1 MFNQFLINSLIIGS
15 VYTLISVGFSLIYST
30 TKFFHFAHGVVFTLS
45 AYFVY
50 LYVKIIDLPLTIGI
64 PLSVISATLVGILI
78 ERVIY
83 RPLRRM
89 GTTPLI
95 LLLSS
100 LGIYI
105 VLQNIISM
113 TFGDDT
119 KTLRSGIV
127 QEGIEIFG
135 AQITPIQITILLA
148 SMVLLV
154 GCWALIKYTK
164 MGRAMRAVASDS
176 NIALVLGIDSDKVI
190 LFAFALGSA
199 LAAVAAILIS
209 YDTDMTPIMGMNALM
224 MGVVAVIIGGV
235 GSIPGAALGG
245 FLLAFAQN
253 FGVWKIASQWQDAIA
268 FIVLLVFLLL
278 RPNGFFGKK
287 IRKVEV

>member
-1 MFNQFLINSLIIGS
+1 
-15 VYTLISVGFSLIYST
+15 
-30 TKFFHFAHGVVFTLS
+30 
-45 AYFVY
+45 
-50 LYVKIIDLPLTIGI
+50 
-64 PLSVISATLVGILI
+64 VIV
-78 ERVIY
+78 Y
-83 RPLRRM
+83 RPLRRK

-113 TFGDDT
+113 TFGDET

-135 AQITPIQITILLA
+135 ARITPIQITIVIV

-154 GCWALIKYTK
+154 GCWALMKYAK
-164 MGRAMRAVASDS
+164 MGRAMRAVASDP
-176 NIALVLGIDSDKVI
+176 NLALMSGIDTDKVI

-209 YDTDMTPIMGMNALM
+209 YDIDMTPTMGMNALM
-224 MGVVAVIIGGV
+224 MGVVAVIVGGV

-253 FGVWKIASQWQDAIA
+253 FGVWKISSQWQDAIA
-268 FIVLLVFLLL
+268 FVILLLFLLY
-278 RPNGFFGKK
+278 RPYGFFGKK

>member
-1 MFNQFLINSLIIGS
+1 MQIIINVL
-15 VYTLISVGFSLIYST
+15 LAAAIYSQISLGFT
-30 TKFFHFAHGVVFTLS
+30 LLYRTCGFIHFAHGAIFTLG
-45 AYFVY
+45 AYFTY
-50 LYVKIIDLPLTIGI
+50 LYASILGLNLFISI
-64 PLSVISATLVGILI
+64 PLAILSAMLIGILI
-78 ERVIY
+78 ELIVY
-83 RPLRRM
+83 RPLRRK

-105 VLQNIISM
+105 VLQNLISM
-113 TFGDDT
+113 IFGDDT

-135 AQITPIQITILLA
+135 ARITPIQILIVIV

-154 GCWALIKYTK
+154 ACWALMKYTK
-164 MGRAMRAVASDS
+164 MGRAMRAVASDP
-176 NIALVLGIDSDKVI
+176 NLALVSGIDTDKVI

-209 YDTDMTPIMGMNALM
+209 YDIDMTPTMGMNALM
-224 MGVVAVIIGGV
+224 MGVVAVIVGGV

-253 FGVWKIASQWQDAIA
+253 FGVWKISSQWQDAIA
-268 FIVLLVFLLL
+268 FIILLLFLLY
-278 RPNGFFGKK
+278 RPYGFFGKK

>member
-1 MFNQFLINSLIIGS
+1 MLNQILLNSIVAGS
-15 VYTLISVGFSLIYST
+15 IFALLAFGFSVVYVT
-30 TKFFHFAHGVVFTLS
+30 TKFFHFAHGVIFTLG
-45 AYFVY
+45 AYFTY
-50 LYVKIIDLPLTIGI
+50 LYASIIGLSLIISI
-64 PLSVISATLVGILI
+64 PLAILSATLIGILI
-78 ERVIY
+78 ELIVY
-83 RPLRRM
+83 RPLRRK

-105 VLQNIISM
+105 VLQNLISM

-135 AQITPIQITILLA
+135 ARITPIQIMIVIV

-154 GCWALIKYTK
+154 GCWALMKFTK
-164 MGRAMRAVASDS
+164 MGRAMRAVASDP
-176 NIALVLGIDSDKVI
+176 NLALVSGIDTDKVI

-209 YDTDMTPIMGMNALM
+209 YDIDMTPTMGMNALM
-224 MGVVAVIIGGV
+224 MGVVAVIVGGV

-253 FGVWKIASQWQDAIA
+253 FGVWKISSQWQDAIA
-268 FIVLLVFLLL
+268 FIILLLFLLY
-278 RPNGFFGKK
+278 RPYGFFGKK